1 MNGASCLL
9 YAAKSGN
16 PEMFSEIYQQ
26 FTDEADQIDSNGE
39 TFAHYAA
46 KANKPS
52 IWELVDQ
59 KDL

>member
-16 PEMFSEIYQQ
+16 ADMFSEIYQQ
-26 FTDEADQIDSNGE
+26 FTDDADQVDNNGE

-46 KANKPS
+46 KANKPA
-52 IWELVDQ
+52 ILELVD
-59 KDL
+59 